1 MNYTSVLFLPR
12 CNLTKLQVSCRRI
25 MRFIDRC
32 EMEQF
37 SRLLFVRSSTLEEAC
52 TIVAMRMARC
62 VTAYHARNHGITG
75 CRSRL
80 MSLQGVPDRIISL
93 DGAPRELFSPLVSEW
108 IERDAAW
115 WAVGVRLFT
124 KHRVLSWNQRW
135 PRGSERLN
143 YEIL

>member
-1 MNYTSVLFLPR
+1 MNHTRVLFLPR
-12 CNLTKLQVSCRRI
+12 YNLTKLQVSCRRI
-25 MRFIDRC
+25 TRFIDRC

-52 TIVAMRMARC
+52 TIVATRTARC

-93 DGAPRELFSPLVSEW
+93 DGAPRELFSPP
-108 IERDAAW
+108 ERMNRARRSLMSGRSGRQVVYQTSCALLKS
-115 WAVGVRLFT
+115 AMAGARKRET
-124 KHRVLSWNQRW
+124 K
-135 PRGSERLN
+135 
-143 YEIL
+143 